1 MKAIAVMQPYF
12 LPYIGYFQLINAVD
26 EFIIYDN
33 IQFSKRGWFHRNRI
47 LQNGN
52 DVLITLPIKKDS
64 NLLHVNQ
71 RVLAESFHKDSKK
84 LLSKVENSYQ
94 KAPYFKEIMPL
105 IKKVLNYG
113 EDNLFDYVYHSIV
126 EICDLL
132 GITTKFT
139 VSSTLQIDHSLKS
152 AEKVIALV
160 KMTGGSLYINSI
172 GGVNL
177 YDVDTFNT
185 EGIDLK
191 FLKTN
196 SIEYS
201 QFSNKFIPFLSI
213 VDVLMFNKI
222 DIVREYLDQYSLL

>member
-26 EFIIYDN
+26 EFIVYDN

-47 LQNGN
+47 LENG
-52 DVLITLPIKKDS
+52 DDILITLPIKKDS
-64 NLLHVNQ
+64 NLLSVNQ
-71 RVLAESFHKDSKK
+71 RVLAESFHRDNKK
-84 LLSKVENSYQ
+84 LLSKIENSYQ

-105 IKKVLNYG
+105 IRELLNYG
-113 EDNLFDYVYHSIV
+113 EYNLFDYVYHSIV
-126 EICDLL
+126 EICNLL

-139 VSSTLQIDHSLKS
+139 ISSSVQIDHSLKS

-177 YDVDTFNT
+177 YDVDTFNA

-201 QFSNKFIPFLSI
+201 QFSNKFIPYLSI